1 MPYEQLLVFVYSGLG
16 TFSKSCSV
24 WSSNSRFI
32 MYLTF
37 IVWTG
42 KMRIKNSYVWE
53 GFVTLSEKLLWM
65 NMNKENEDFTPLYT
79 TLLL

>member
-1 MPYEQLLVFVYSGLG
+1 MPYEQLLVFVYSGL
-16 TFSKSCSV
+16 
-24 WSSNSRFI
+24 SSNPRFI

-65 NMNKENEDFTPLYT
+65 NMNKENEDFTLFTPYYYYNT
-79 TLLL
+79 M